1 MGSVNVEGVI
11 DIGYHI
17 NVFCFLM
24 TFLIFCILRCLD
36 ILGPGRPWEGL
47 SPLHPQMIADS

>member
-17 NVFCFLM
+17 NDVSSFFFFFNDVSHFLY
-24 TFLIFCILRCLD
+24 
-36 ILGPGRPWEGL
+36 
-47 SPLHPQMIADS
+47 